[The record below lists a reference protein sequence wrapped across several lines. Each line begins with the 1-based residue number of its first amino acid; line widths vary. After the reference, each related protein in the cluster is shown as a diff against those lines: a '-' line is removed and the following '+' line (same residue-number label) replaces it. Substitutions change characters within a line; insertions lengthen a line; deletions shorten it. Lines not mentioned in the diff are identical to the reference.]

1 MLKDVFAIRDI
12 SEIVSERLATLCR
25 ILHPLDTLFPEL
37 DNGVSGISAFDG
49 ATMGSYVCSRQIST
63 VASYVPLW
71 LKFTYLSDILVS
83 FLSVLPRI
91 FGPCP
96 TGSSD

>member
-37 DNGVSGISAFDG
+37 DNGVSGICDG
-49 ATMGSYVCSRQIST
+49 ATMGSYGDSRFPQWHHMFPCGSN
-63 VASYVPLW
+63 
-71 LKFTYLSDILVS
+71 
-83 FLSVLPRI
+83 LPTSQT
-91 FGPCP
+91 F
-96 TGSSD
+96 S

>member
-37 DNGVSGISAFDG
+37 DNGVSGILRLMA
-49 ATMGSYVCSRQIST
+49 
-63 VASYVPLW
+63 L
-71 LKFTYLSDILVS
+71 
-83 FLSVLPRI
+83 
-91 FGPCP
+91 
-96 TGSSD
+96 